1 MAKKPVLLDPEFI
14 ARQLIAVMSHDNNCT
29 FELESANWVALVAAT
44 EEMINAGWEAEQD
57 DIELI
62 AAGEQ
67 GEAEEK
73 FRLVPGYPELNIALA
88 TIFDSPGEPIHGPK
102 SERG

>member
-1 MAKKPVLLDPEFI
+1 MPKKPVVLDPEAI
-14 ARQLIAVMSHDNNCT
+14 AHNLVHEMEADNGCK
-29 FELESANWVALVAAT
+29 FDLESANWVALVSAT

-73 FRLVPGYPELNIALA
+73 FHNVPGYPELSAAMNK
-88 TIFDSPGEPIHGPK
+88 IFNSPA
-102 SERG
+102 SR